1 MGFMDKFLDKMK
13 FGDDEDGQLYDEYD
27 EEEPDIEKI
36 AEYTYVMDGSM
47 DLDDIDEELNINLVS
62 DNSETIGG
70 FIIDILGE
78 IPDEDDVGK
87 EVTFENF
94 KFRIDSIRDRRIEQ
108 ITMTILPDNTEEEN
122 NNAKSSNED

>member
-1 MGFMDKFLDKMK
+1 M
-13 FGDDEDGQLYDEYD
+13 
-27 EEEPDIEKI
+27 
-36 AEYTYVMDGSM
+36 
-47 DLDDIDEELNINLVS
+47 NINLVS

-87 EVTFENF
+87 EVTFENY

-108 ITMTILPDNTEEEN
+108 ITMTILPESEEDDGKN
-122 NNAKSSNED
+122 DVED